1 MTAEAERSAQQ
12 AVLAKAYEAVNAQ
25 DLVGVRDTLHPDATW
40 PDTLEGGRL
49 HGREAILAHFE
60 QLFALTRPNIQLIRI
75 VDETDG
81 ALDVEV
87 QLLVQDHKGHIWSD
101 TRARLTYRFADGL
114 LSDVI
119 ILSGV

>member
-12 AVLAKAYEAVNAQ
+12 TVLARSYEAVNAQ
-25 DLVGVRDTLHPDATW
+25 DLAATRAVLHPDVSW

-49 HGREAILAHFE
+49 HGRNAVVAHLA
-60 QLFALTRPNIQLIRI
+60 QLFALTRPNVQLIR
-75 VDETDG
+75 VVAETEG
-81 ALDVEV
+81 ELDVEV
-87 QLLVQDHKGHIWSD
+87 QLLVEDHKGHIWSD
-101 TRARLTYRFADGL
+101 TRARLTYRFRDGL

>member
-1 MTAEAERSAQQ
+1 MTAEAKRGAQQ
-12 AVLAKAYEAVNAQ
+12 AVLARSYEAMNAQ
-25 DLVGVRDTLHPDATW
+25 DIEGVRATLHPDADW

-49 HGREAILAHFE
+49 QGREAIVAHYR
-60 QLFALTRPNIQLIRI
+60 QLFALTRPNIQLIRV
-75 VDETDG
+75 VDEAPG
-81 ALDVEV
+81 VLEVEV

-101 TRARLTYRFADGL
+101 TRARLTYRFKDGL

>member
-1 MTAEAERSAQQ
+1 MTVEPARSAQQ
-12 AVLAKAYEAVNAQ
+12 AILAKAYEALNAQ
-25 DLVGVRDTLHPDATW
+25 DLAGVRDTLHPEASW

-49 HGREAILAHFE
+49 QGRDAILAHFQ
-60 QLFALTRPNIQLIRI
+60 QLFALTRPNAQLIRV
-75 VDETDG
+75 VDETEG

-87 QLLVQDHKGHIWSD
+87 QLLVQDHQGHIWSD
-101 TRARLTYRFADGL
+101 TRARLTYRFRDGL